1 MILKIPERIRDIRDK
16 NGLTQEEL
24 ARKMSITR
32 SSVNAWEMGISM
44 PSPENLVRLS
54 DIFNVST
61 DYILGV
67 DNRETVSIDNLSDEE
82 KKIVYELVKILK
94 KKK

>member
-1 MILKIPERIRDIRDK
+1 MILKIPERIKDIRDK

-54 DIFNVST
+54 EIFNVST

-67 DNRETVSIDNLSDEE
+67 DNRETVSIDNLSDEK

>member
-1 MILKIPERIRDIRDK
+1 MILKISERIRDIRDK

>member
-1 MILKIPERIRDIRDK
+1 MILKIPERIKDIRDK

>member
-1 MILKIPERIRDIRDK
+1 MILKIPERIKDIRDK

-54 DIFNVST
+54 EIFNVST

>member
-24 ARKMSITR
+24 AQKMSITR